1 MTAHA
6 SARSP
11 VAGVGTQQVLTFSL
25 ESDSYGL
32 DIMRVREIRGWTPVT
47 RIPKLPTH
55 VLGVLNLR
63 GSVVPIIDLRA
74 RFNLAPVTFTALSVI
89 VILSA
94 KISSGE
100 RDFGLVVDGVSDVVD
115 IRTSSIQE
123 APYLGARVDF
133 IRGLVIAAG
142 RMLILL
148 DVDELIP
155 DDAELLPA
163 ADLAGVV

>member
-1 MTAHA
+1 
-6 SARSP
+6 
-11 VAGVGTQQVLTFSL
+11 
-25 ESDSYGL
+25 
-32 DIMRVREIRGWTPVT
+32 
-47 RIPKLPTH
+47 
-55 VLGVLNLR
+55 
-63 GSVVPIIDLRA
+63 
-74 RFNLAPVTFTALSVI
+74 
-89 VILSA
+89 
-94 KISSGE
+94 
-100 RDFGLVVDGVSDVVD
+100 VD

>member
-6 SARSP
+6 SAHSAF
-11 VAGVGTQQVLTFSL
+11 AGAGTQQVLTFSL

-32 DIMRVREIRGWTPVT
+32 DIMRVQEIRGWTPVA

-74 RFNLAPVTFTALSVI
+74 RFNLALAEFTALSVI

-100 RDFGLVVDGVSDVVD
+100 RDFGLVVDAVSDVVD
-115 IRTSSIQE
+115 IRTASIQE

-133 IRGLVIAAG
+133 VRGLVIAAG

-148 DVDELIP
+148 DVDALIRG
-155 DDAELLPA
+155 DAEQLPA
-163 ADLAGVV
+163 IDLAAVV

>member
-6 SARSP
+6 SAHSP
-11 VAGVGTQQVLTFSL
+11 VAGVATQQVLTFSL

-32 DIMRVREIRGWTPVT
+32 DIMRVQEIRGWTPVT

-74 RFNLAPVTFTALSVI
+74 RFNLAPAAFTALSVI

-148 DVDELIP
+148 DVDELIRC
-155 DDAELLPA
+155 DAERMPA
-163 ADLAGVV
+163 TDFAGVV